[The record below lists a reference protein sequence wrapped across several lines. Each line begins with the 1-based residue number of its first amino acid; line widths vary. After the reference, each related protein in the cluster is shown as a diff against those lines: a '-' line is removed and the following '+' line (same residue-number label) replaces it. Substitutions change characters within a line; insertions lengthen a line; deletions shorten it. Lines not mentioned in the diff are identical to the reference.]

1 MARQLRIEYEGA
13 FYHVTSRGNQRG
25 KIFWNEKDRETLKT
39 ILERTKER
47 YGYLLHGYVFMSNH
61 YHLLIE
67 TPRAN
72 IKQIMQNINTSY
84 AVIVNRRYRR
94 SGHLFQGRYKAFI
107 VDKEIYLL
115 ELGRYIHLNPVRVGV
130 VRRPEDFRWS
140 SYRYYVGSRND
151 GLVDTDETLGLFSK
165 RRGVAIRR
173 YREFVNEGV
182 HGGSPLENATG
193 SILGDEG
200 FRERVVKYLRV
211 LPDKAAIPEI
221 RKIRK
226 KRGVDEIVRGVAK
239 YYGLPEVDLLRRR
252 RRTEAQR
259 KIAVYLSKVLSG
271 EKNAEIGSVFG
282 ITIQAVTNAV
292 RRVEKRM
299 GEDNRFGSEVM
310 ELKEIVSGVKQSV

>member
-1 MARQLRIEYEGA
+1 MVRQLRIEYEGA
-13 FYHVTSRGNQRG
+13 FYHITSRGNQRG
-25 KIFWNEKDRETLKT
+25 RIFWDGKDRERLKT

-72 IKQIMQNINTSY
+72 IKQVMQNINTSY
-84 AVIVNRRYRR
+84 TVFINRKYQRF
-94 SGHLFQGRYKAFI
+94 GHLLQGRYKAFI
-107 VDKEIYLL
+107 VDKERYLL
-115 ELGRYIHLNPVRVGV
+115 ELGRYIHLNPVRARV

-140 SYRYYVGSRND
+140 SYRDYRSGRND
-151 GLVDTDETLGLFSK
+151 GLVDTDETLALFSK
-165 RRGVAIRR
+165 KRGIAIRR
-173 YREFVNEGV
+173 YGEFVNEGL
-182 HGGSPLENATG
+182 GGRSPLESATG

-226 KRGVDEIVRGVAK
+226 KQGVGEIVRSVAK
-239 YYGLPEVDLLRRR
+239 YYGLSEVDLLRRR
-252 RRTEAQR
+252 RRTEGQR
-259 KIAVYLSKVLSG
+259 KIAVYLSKILSG

-282 ITIQAVTNAV
+282 ITLQAVTNAV
-292 RRVEKRM
+292 RSVEKRIE
-299 GEDNRFGSEVM
+299 EDNKFGSEIM
-310 ELKEIVSGVKQSV
+310 RLKEIVAVVK

>member
-1 MARQLRIEYEGA
+1 MARQLRIEYDGA

-25 KIFWNEKDRETLKT
+25 KIFWDDRDRERLRT

-84 AVIVNRRYRR
+84 TVFVNRRYRR
-94 SGHLFQGRYKAFI
+94 FGHLFQGRYKAFI
-107 VDKEIYLL
+107 VDKERYLL
-115 ELGRYIHLNPVRVGV
+115 GLGRYIHLNPVRAGV

-140 SYRYYVGSRND
+140 SYCDYIGSRNE
-151 GLVDTDETLGLFSK
+151 GLVDTDETLGLFSRK
-165 RRGVAIRR
+165 RGIAIRR
-173 YREFVNEGV
+173 YREFVKEGLG
-182 HGGSPLENATG
+182 GGSPLENATG

-200 FRERVVKYLRV
+200 FRERVVRYLRV
-211 LPDKAAIPEI
+211 LPDKGAIPEI
-221 RKIRK
+221 RRIRK
-226 KRGVDEIVRGVAK
+226 RQGVDEIVRGVGK

-252 RRTEAQR
+252 RRAEGQR
-259 KIAVYLSKVLSG
+259 KIAVYLSKILSG

-282 ITIQAVTNAV
+282 ITIQAVSNAV
-292 RRVEKRM
+292 RSVEKRIA
-299 GEDNRFGSEVM
+299 EDNKFGSEVM
-310 ELKEIVSGVKQSV
+310 RLKKIVAAAK

>member
-1 MARQLRIEYEGA
+1 M
-13 FYHVTSRGNQRG
+13 
-25 KIFWNEKDRETLKT
+25 
-39 ILERTKER
+39 
-47 YGYLLHGYVFMSNH
+47 
-61 YHLLIE
+61 
-67 TPRAN
+67 
-72 IKQIMQNINTSY
+72 
-84 AVIVNRRYRR
+84 
-94 SGHLFQGRYKAFI
+94 
-107 VDKEIYLL
+107 
-115 ELGRYIHLNPVRVGV
+115 
-130 VRRPEDFRWS
+130 
-140 SYRYYVGSRND
+140 
-151 GLVDTDETLGLFSK
+151 
-165 RRGVAIRR
+165 
-173 YREFVNEGV
+173 
-182 HGGSPLENATG
+182 ENATG